1 MRLID
6 ADALGIGLASSD
18 VFSVPE
24 YADGWNNAI
33 KIIMAAPTVDAAPI
47 VQYEYCMS
55 GGQYDEQGF
64 WIPSDEGLGMAHVV
78 DEFNRL
84 MDGKA
89 RIEY

>member
-24 YADGWNNAI
+24 YADGWNNAV

-47 VQYEYCMS
+47 VKCKYCEKRYMAECLMEVDDGRRVRDVPEVC
-55 GGQYDEQGF
+55 GGR
-64 WIPSDEGLGMAHVV
+64 GM
-78 DEFNRL
+78 R
-84 MDGKA
+84 
-89 RIEY
+89 